1 MILRRT
7 ILVLR
12 LVLGAIFL
20 YAAWTKLR
28 QSYLIFAMSIDA
40 YQLLPT
46 WAVLAVART
55 LPWFELIV
63 GLLLMTGYKLRWSSV
78 AASGLLAIFF
88 ALMLRS
94 YVKGEG
100 IDCGCFGLGDA
111 ISVKTLLRDGSMLA
125 GALLLTVGA
134 FIAVRKKGFQRAVTS
149 DAALTQETV
158 VTEPRP

>member
-40 YQLLPT
+40 YQLLPA

-55 LPWFELIV
+55 LPWFELLV
-63 GLLLMTGYKLRWSSV
+63 GVLLMVGYKLRWVSI
-78 AASGLLAIFF
+78 AGSGLLAMFF

-94 YVKGEG
+94 YFLGQG
-100 IDCGCFGLGDA
+100 IDCGCFGVGDA
-111 ISVKTLLRDGSMLA
+111 ISLKTLVRDGSMLA
-125 GALLLTVGA
+125 AAVLLTVAA
-134 FIAVRKKGFQRAVTS
+134 FRTQRSPRAE
-149 DAALTQETV
+149 AA
-158 VTEPRP
+158 

>member
-40 YQLLPT
+40 YQLLPE
-46 WAVLAVART
+46 WAVLTVARV

-63 GLLLMTGYKLRWSSV
+63 GILLLIGYKLRWAS
-78 AASGLLAIFF
+78 AAGTALLVMFF

-94 YVKGEG
+94 YIKGEG

-125 GALLLTVGA
+125 AALLLTVLA
-134 FIAVRKKGFQRAVTS
+134 FRKKGTDGIS
-149 DAALTQETV
+149 LAANG
-158 VTEPRP
+158 